1 MGNVLTE
8 ATTLKCGPTT
18 LATPHGGTVSATVTT
33 RLKVRGNKV
42 LVVDGSRSWPIAAKT
57 CGDTG
62 SNQTPCTAVN
72 LITGTASKLTVDG
85 KSVALDA
92 ISGTTNGLPPGTIAA
107 PALPVPA
114 LLRAV

>member
-18 LATPHGGTVSATVTT
+18 AATPHGGTVVAATAALLTVQS
-33 RLKVRGNKV
+33 KKV
-42 LVVDGSRSWPIAAKT
+42 LVVDAGRSWSITAQT

-62 SNQTPCTAVN
+62 PNQKPCTKVN
-72 LITGTASKLTVDG
+72 SITGTATRLTVNG
-85 KSVALDA
+85 KSVALAGVGGVTDGA
-92 ISGTTNGLPPGTIAA
+92 PAGTIVASAA
-107 PALPVPA
+107 IQA

>member
-18 LATPHGGTVSATVTT
+18 PATPHGGTVSAAITTLLTVQG
-33 RLKVRGNKV
+33 KKV
-42 LVVDGSRSWPIAAKT
+42 LVVDDTRSWPIAAQT

-62 SNQTPCTAVN
+62 PNQKPCTKVN
-72 LITGTASKLTVDG
+72 SITGTANKLTVNGQPVVLDSVGGATDG
-85 KSVALDA
+85 V
-92 ISGTTNGLPPGTIAA
+92 PPGTIATA
-107 PALPVPA
+107 AVPA